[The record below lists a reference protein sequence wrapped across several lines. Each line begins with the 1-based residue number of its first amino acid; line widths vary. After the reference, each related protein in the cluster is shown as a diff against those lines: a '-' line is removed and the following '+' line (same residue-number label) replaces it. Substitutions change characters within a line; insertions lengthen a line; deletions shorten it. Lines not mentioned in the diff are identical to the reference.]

1 MKGITADVCCNP
13 FFNLWLVC
21 LISRPLQGMTDKKK
35 GKMTDTK
42 NIPKHIAII
51 MDGNARWARGKNLPV
66 VAGHKKGAEVIETVA
81 LSAKKLGVKIL
92 TLYAFSTENWNRP
105 KAEVNALMQL
115 LYDYLKSNF
124 VKKMM
129 KNNVKLSFI
138 GDLTALSEDIQ
149 TEIEAVTEKTKDND
163 SFVLNIALNYG
174 GRDEIIRA
182 VNKILKDDLKTVSA
196 EKFEEYLDTKN
207 LENPNPDLLIR
218 TGGDMRVSNFLLWQ
232 IAYSEIF
239 VTEDY
244 WPDFGE
250 KELDKAIAAYQERK
264 RRYGGR
270 IE

>member
-1 MKGITADVCCNP
+1 ME
-13 FFNLWLVC
+13 
-21 LISRPLQGMTDKKK
+21 
-35 GKMTDTK
+35 
-42 NIPKHIAII
+42 NIPTHIAII
-51 MDGNARWARGKNLPV
+51 MDGNARWAKGRNLPV
-66 VAGHKKGAEVIETVA
+66 IAGHKKGAEVIEEVA
-81 LSAKKLGVKIL
+81 LKAKDVGVKIL

-138 GDLTALSEDIQ
+138 GNLTGLSDEIQ
-149 TEIEAVTEKTKDND
+149 SEIEVVIEKTKNND

-182 VNKILKDDLKTVSA
+182 VNSVLKDKLENVTA
-196 EKFEEYLDTKN
+196 EKFEAYLDTKN
-207 LENPNPDLLIR
+207 LETPDPDLLIR

-239 VTEDY
+239 VSDVY

-250 KELDKAIAAYQERK
+250 KELKIAISAYQERK